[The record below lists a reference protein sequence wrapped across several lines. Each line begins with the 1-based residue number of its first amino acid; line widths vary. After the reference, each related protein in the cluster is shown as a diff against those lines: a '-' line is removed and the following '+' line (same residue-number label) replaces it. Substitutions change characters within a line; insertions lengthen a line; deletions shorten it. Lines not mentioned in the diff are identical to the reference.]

1 MHSEQE
7 VSPERP
13 RYAGVRAY
21 REARNGTGL
30 KPPEAHTG
38 AQLVR
43 FYARRDN
50 KDRQDDAC
58 CP

>member
-1 MHSEQE
+1 MNS
-7 VSPERP
+7 
-13 RYAGVRAY
+13 VRSGILLV
-21 REARNGTGL
+21 NGTGL

>member
-1 MHSEQE
+1 MHREQD
-7 VSPERP
+7 VSLEGP
-13 RYAGVRAY
+13 RYARVRAH

-30 KPPEAHTG
+30 EPPEAHTG

-50 KDRQDDAC
+50 EEREDNPC